1 MSGNYIKTNFINEV
15 NEGLMKVKDT
25 IINVLKECNKK
36 LYSKVKDLENKV
48 VQKSDLGKNI
58 CI

>member
-15 NEGLMKVKDT
+15 NEGLMKIKDT

-36 LYSKVKDLENKV
+36 LYSKVKDLENNV

>member
-15 NEGLMKVKDT
+15 NEGLMKIKDT

-36 LYSKVKDLENKV
+36 LYSKV
-48 VQKSDLGKNI
+48 
-58 CI
+58 